1 MQNQTELPE
10 IESADALFR
19 VLGAERDNAWIGV
32 IRGHVYR
39 QASRSE
45 TAAAGAET

>member
-1 MQNQTELPE
+1 MTAEGQPE
-10 IESADALFR
+10 WSIR
-19 VLGAERDNAWIGV
+19 MRDNAWIGV

-45 TAAAGAET
+45 TAAAGAEA